1 MILDYI
7 RLRIIRIANN
17 EKERDVLSLLYTT
30 WLIIMGVFVIKV
42 AVFDTLS
49 VFMVQIF
56 KSMVTI
62 WKSAL
67 MGGGQV
73 HSESI
78 EQLFYINFIFS
89 YLKLLIPTT
98 ISFIISF
105 IYIKYFEKLTFK
117 TEAIYIVL
125 NIVVSMLSFSSIRMN
140 IFLTLVL
147 LLFILI
153 FPLGEGKYFSNFSN
167 LRYIYYIWLNYKG
180 DKWQEPRKDNLKNL
194 IKKTLTIFI
203 LCFALAKLTS
213 DFLGISIYL
222 SILIYLA
229 FAVRLFLAN
238 YKSDK
243 VLIIFQK
250 SIIYI
255 FVLLINIIFNFQL
268 ENYLDKILGLLITLY
283 FTWDRIFSLSKEI
296 QQIIDEQGA
305 LYYYEDRKISVKKL
319 SREYMSIKFIDEDI
333 TEIDLVV
340 QILIRF
346 NFLEYKMI
354 EKSSYEILKKEV
366 CHLCKIYKNKYD
378 SYSQIIGYI
387 DLKFNNSKRN
397 SIKNEFI
404 HLFSKE
410 KQKIYSIDLLM
421 EYIGYLHTNKDYV
434 DIINTFEMYLSPYIK
449 ILDINMLNVLEESY
463 NMIGEKEKAKEI
475 QNFIIKV
482 FN

>member
-1 MILDYI
+1 MILDFI

-17 EKERDVLSLLYTT
+17 EKERDVLSLLYIT

-42 AVFDTLS
+42 AMFDTLS
-49 VFMVQIF
+49 VFMVSIF

-78 EQLFYINFIFS
+78 ELLSNINFIFS
-89 YLKLLIPTT
+89 YLELLIPAT
-98 ISFIISF
+98 ISF

-117 TEAIYIVL
+117 TEVIYIVL
-125 NIVVSMLSFSSIRMN
+125 NIVMLMLLISSIRMN
-140 IFLTLVL
+140 IFLTLVI
-147 LLFILI
+147 LLFVLI
-153 FPLGEGKYFSNFSN
+153 FPLGKGKYFSNLSN
-167 LRYIYYIWLNYKG
+167 LRYTYYIWLNYKG
-180 DKWQEPRKDNLKNL
+180 DKWQEPRNDNLKNL
-194 IKKTLTIFI
+194 VKKTLALFI

-213 DFLGISIYL
+213 DFLGVSIYL

-229 FAVRLFLAN
+229 FAVRLFLDN

-255 FVLLINIIFNFQL
+255 FVLLINIILNFQL
-268 ENYLDKILGLLITLY
+268 ENYLDKIFSLLITFY
-283 FTWDRIFSLSKEI
+283 FAWDRIFSLSKEI

-305 LYYYEDRKISVKKL
+305 LYYYEDSEISVKKL
-319 SREYMSIKFIDEDI
+319 NREYMSIKFIDEDI
-333 TEIDLVV
+333 TEIDLVI

-346 NFLEYKMI
+346 NFLEYKKI
-354 EKSSYEILKKEV
+354 ENSSYETLKKEV

-378 SYSQIIGYI
+378 SYNQIIGYI
-387 DLKFNNSKRN
+387 DLKINNSKKD
-397 SIKNEFI
+397 SIKNELI
-404 HLFSKE
+404 YLFSKE
-410 KQKIYSIDLLM
+410 KQKIYSIDLIM
-421 EYIGYLHTNKDYV
+421 EYICYLHTNKDYF
-434 DIINTFEMYLSPYIK
+434 DIIKTFEMYLSPYIK
-449 ILDINMLNVLEESY
+449 ILDIDMLNILEESY

-475 QNFIIKV
+475 HSLIVKV

>member
-17 EKERDVLSLLYTT
+17 EKERDVLSLLYIT

-42 AVFDTLS
+42 AVFYTLS
-49 VFMVQIF
+49 VFMVLI
-56 KSMVTI
+56 KSIVTI
-62 WKSAL
+62 LKSAL
-67 MGGGQV
+67 MGGGKV

-78 EQLFYINFIFS
+78 ELLYYINFIFS
-89 YLKLLIPTT
+89 YLELLIPPT
-98 ISFIISF
+98 ISF

-125 NIVVSMLSFSSIRMN
+125 NIVMLMLLFSSIRMN
-140 IFLTLVL
+140 IFVILVL
-147 LLFILI
+147 LLFVLI
-153 FPLGEGKYFSNFSN
+153 FPLGKGKYFSNLSN
-167 LRYIYYIWLNYKG
+167 LRYTYYIWLNYKG
-180 DKWQEPRKDNLKNL
+180 DKWQEQRNDNLKNL
-194 IKKTLTIFI
+194 VKKTLALFI

-213 DFLGISIYL
+213 DFLGVSIYL

-229 FAVRLFLAN
+229 FAVRLFLTN

-255 FVLLINIIFNFQL
+255 FVLLINIILNFQL
-268 ENYLDKILGLLITLY
+268 ENYLDKIFGLLITFY
-283 FTWDRIFSLSKEI
+283 FAWDRIFSLSKEI

-305 LYYYEDRKISVKKL
+305 LYYYEDSEISVKKL
-319 SREYMSIKFIDEDI
+319 NREYMSVKFIDEDI

-346 NFLEYKMI
+346 NFLEYKKI
-354 EKSSYEILKKEV
+354 ENSSYETLKKEV

-378 SYSQIIGYI
+378 LYSQIIGYI
-387 DLKFNNSKRN
+387 DLKINNPKRD
-397 SIKNEFI
+397 SIKNELI
-404 HLFSKE
+404 YLFSKE
-410 KQKIYSIDLLM
+410 KQKIYSIDLIM
-421 EYIGYLHTNKDYV
+421 KYICYLHTNKDHV
-434 DIINTFEMYLSPYIK
+434 DIIKTFEMYLSPYIK
-449 ILDINMLNVLEESY
+449 ILDIDMLNILEESY

-475 QNFIIKV
+475 HSFIIKV

>member
-17 EKERDVLSLLYTT
+17 EKERDVLSLLYIT

-49 VFMVQIF
+49 VFMVPIF

-78 EQLFYINFIFS
+78 ELLSDINFIFS
-89 YLKLLIPTT
+89 YLELLIPTT
-98 ISFIISF
+98 ISF

-125 NIVVSMLSFSSIRMN
+125 NIVMLMLLFSSIRMN

-147 LLFILI
+147 LLFVLI
-153 FPLGEGKYFSNFSN
+153 FPLGKGKYFSNLSN

-194 IKKTLTIFI
+194 IKKTLALFI

-213 DFLGISIYL
+213 DFLGVSIYL

-255 FVLLINIIFNFQL
+255 FVLLINIILNFQL
-268 ENYLDKILGLLITLY
+268 ENYLDKIFGLLITFY
-283 FTWDRIFSLSKEI
+283 FAWDRILSLSKEI
-296 QQIIDEQGA
+296 QQIIDEQGT
-305 LYYYEDRKISVKKL
+305 LYYYEDSEISVKKL

-346 NFLEYKMI
+346 NFLEYKII
-354 EKSSYEILKKEV
+354 ENSSYEILKKEV
-366 CHLCKIYKNKYD
+366 CH
-378 SYSQIIGYI
+378 
-387 DLKFNNSKRN
+387 
-397 SIKNEFI
+397 
-404 HLFSKE
+404 
-410 KQKIYSIDLLM
+410 
-421 EYIGYLHTNKDYV
+421 V
-434 DIINTFEMYLSPYIK
+434 
-449 ILDINMLNVLEESY
+449 
-463 NMIGEKEKAKEI
+463 
-475 QNFIIKV
+475 
-482 FN
+482 

>member
-1 MILDYI
+1 MILDFI

-17 EKERDVLSLLYTT
+17 EKERDVLSLLYIT

-42 AVFDTLS
+42 AFDTLS
-49 VFMVQIF
+49 VFIVPIF
-56 KSMVTI
+56 KSLVTI

-78 EQLFYINFIFS
+78 ELLSTRNFIFS
-89 YLKLLIPTT
+89 YLKLLIPT
-98 ISFIISF
+98 IISF

-117 TEAIYIVL
+117 TEVIYIVL
-125 NIVVSMLSFSSIRMN
+125 NIVMLMLLFSNIRMN
-140 IFLTLVL
+140 IFLTLVI
-147 LLFILI
+147 LLFVLI
-153 FPLGEGKYFSNFSN
+153 FPLGKGKYFSNLSN
-167 LRYIYYIWLNYKG
+167 LRYTYYIWLNYKG
-180 DKWQEPRKDNLKNL
+180 DKWQEPRKYNLKNL
-194 IKKTLTIFI
+194 VKKTLALFI

-213 DFLGISIYL
+213 DFLGVSIYL

-255 FVLLINIIFNFQL
+255 FVLLINIILNFQL
-268 ENYLDKILGLLITLY
+268 ENYLDKIFGLLITFY
-283 FTWDRIFSLSKEI
+283 FAWNRIFSLSKEI

-305 LYYYEDRKISVKKL
+305 LYYYEDSEISVKKL
-319 SREYMSIKFIDEDI
+319 NREYMSIKFIDEDI
-333 TEIDLVV
+333 TEIDLVI

-346 NFLEYKMI
+346 NFLEYKKI
-354 EKSSYEILKKEV
+354 ENSSYETLKKEV

-378 SYSQIIGYI
+378 SYNQIIGYI
-387 DLKFNNSKRN
+387 DLKINNSKKD
-397 SIKNEFI
+397 SIKNELI
-404 HLFSKE
+404 YLFSKE
-410 KQKIYSIDLLM
+410 KQKIYSIDLIM
-421 EYIGYLHTNKDYV
+421 EYICYLHTNKDYF

-449 ILDINMLNVLEESY
+449 ILNIDILNILEESY
-463 NMIGEKEKAKEI
+463 NMIGKKEKAKEI
-475 QNFIIKV
+475 HSLIVKV

>member
-17 EKERDVLSLLYTT
+17 EKERDVLSLLYIT

-49 VFMVQIF
+49 VFMVPIF

-78 EQLFYINFIFS
+78 ELLSDINFIFG
-89 YLKLLIPTT
+89 YLELLIPTT
-98 ISFIISF
+98 ISF

-125 NIVVSMLSFSSIRMN
+125 NIVMLMLLFSSIRMN

-147 LLFILI
+147 LLFVLI
-153 FPLGEGKYFSNFSN
+153 FPLGKGKYFSNLSN

-180 DKWQEPRKDNLKNL
+180 DKWQESRKNNLKNL
-194 IKKTLTIFI
+194 IKKTLALFI
-203 LCFALAKLTS
+203 LCFTLAKLTS

-255 FVLLINIIFNFQL
+255 FVLLINIILNFQL
-268 ENYLDKILGLLITLY
+268 ENYLDKIFGLLITFY

-305 LYYYEDRKISVKKL
+305 LYYYEDSEISVKKL

-333 TEIDLVV
+333 TEIDLVI

-346 NFLEYKMI
+346 NFLEYKI
-354 EKSSYEILKKEV
+354 IKNSSYEILKKEM

-387 DLKFNNSKRN
+387 DLKFNNSKRD
-397 SIKNEFI
+397 SIKNELI
-404 HLFSKE
+404 HSFSKE
-410 KQKIYSIDLLM
+410 KQKIYSIDLIM
-421 EYIGYLHTNKDYV
+421 KYICYLYTNKDHV
-434 DIINTFEMYLSPYIK
+434 DIINTFEMYLLPYIK
-449 ILDINMLNVLEESY
+449 ILDIDMLNILEESY
-463 NMIGEKEKAKEI
+463 NTIGENEKAKEI
-475 QNFIIKV
+475 HNFIIKV

>member
-17 EKERDVLSLLYTT
+17 EKERDVLSLLYIT
-30 WLIIMGVFVIKV
+30 WLIIIGIFVIKV

-49 VFMVQIF
+49 VFMVSIF
-56 KSMVTI
+56 KSIVTI

-78 EQLFYINFIFS
+78 ELLSEINFIFS
-89 YLKLLIPTT
+89 YLELLIPIT
-98 ISFIISF
+98 ISF

-117 TEAIYIVL
+117 TEVIYIVL
-125 NIVVSMLSFSSIRMN
+125 NIVMLMLLFSSIRMN
-140 IFLTLVL
+140 IFLILVL
-147 LLFILI
+147 LLFVLI
-153 FPLGEGKYFSNFSN
+153 FPLGKGKYLSNLSN
-167 LRYIYYIWLNYKG
+167 LRYTYYIWLNYKG
-180 DKWQEPRKDNLKNL
+180 DKWQEARSDNLKNL
-194 IKKTLTIFI
+194 VKKTLALFI

-213 DFLGISIYL
+213 DFLGVSIYL

-255 FVLLINIIFNFQL
+255 FVLLINIILNFQL
-268 ENYLDKILGLLITLY
+268 ENYLDKIFGLLITFY
-283 FTWDRIFSLSKEI
+283 FAWDRIFSLSKEI
-296 QQIIDEQGA
+296 QQIIDEQSA
-305 LYYYEDRKISVKKL
+305 LYYYEDSEISVKKL
-319 SREYMSIKFIDEDI
+319 NREYMSIKFIDEDI

-346 NFLEYKMI
+346 NFLEYKKI
-354 EKSSYEILKKEV
+354 GNSSYEILKKEV
-366 CHLCKIYKNKYD
+366 CHLCKIYNNKYD

-387 DLKFNNSKRN
+387 DLKINNPKRD
-397 SIKNEFI
+397 SIKNELI
-404 HLFSKE
+404 YSFSKE
-410 KQKIYSIDLLM
+410 KQKIYSIDLIM
-421 EYIGYLHTNKDYV
+421 EYICYLHTNKDHV
-434 DIINTFEMYLSPYIK
+434 DIIKTFEMYLSPYIK
-449 ILDINMLNVLEESY
+449 ILDIDMLNILEESY
-463 NMIGEKEKAKEI
+463 NMIGDKEKAKEI
-475 QNFIIKV
+475 HSFIIKV
-482 FN
+482 FS

>member
-17 EKERDVLSLLYTT
+17 EKERDVLSLLYIT
-30 WLIIMGVFVIKV
+30 WFIMLGVFVIKV
-42 AVFDTLS
+42 AVFDALS
-49 VFMVQIF
+49 FVIVPIF
-56 KSMVTI
+56 KSMVMI
-62 WKSAL
+62 CKSAL

-78 EQLFYINFIFS
+78 ELLSVMNFIFS
-89 YLKLLIPTT
+89 YLKLLIPIT
-98 ISFIISF
+98 ISF
-105 IYIKYFEKLTFK
+105 IYIKYIEKLTFK

-125 NIVVSMLSFSSIRMN
+125 NIVMLMLLFSSIRMN

-147 LLFILI
+147 LLFVLI
-153 FPLGEGKYFSNFSN
+153 FPLGKGKYFSNLSN

-180 DKWQEPRKDNLKNL
+180 EKWQEPRKDNLKNL
-194 IKKTLTIFI
+194 IKKTLALFI

-213 DFLGISIYL
+213 DFLGVSIFL

-250 SIIYI
+250 SIIYV
-255 FVLLINIIFNFQL
+255 FVLLINIIINFQL
-268 ENYLDKILGLLITLY
+268 ENYLDKIFGLLITFY
-283 FTWDRIFSLSKEI
+283 FAWDRIFSLSKEI
-296 QQIIDEQGA
+296 QQLIDEQGA
-305 LYYYEDRKISVKKL
+305 LYYYEDSEISVKKL

-333 TEIDLVV
+333 TDIDLVV

-346 NFLEYKMI
+346 NFLENKKI
-354 EKSSYEILKKEV
+354 ENSSYEILKKEV

-378 SYSQIIGYI
+378 SYSQIILYI
-387 DLKFNNSKRN
+387 DLKFNNSKRD
-397 SIKNEFI
+397 SIMNELI
-404 HLFSKE
+404 QLFSKE
-410 KQKIYSIDLLM
+410 KQKIYSIDLIL
-421 EYIGYLHTNKDYV
+421 EYIRYLYTNKNYD
-434 DIINTFEMYLSPYIK
+434 DIINAFEMYLSAYIK
-449 ILDINMLNVLEESY
+449 ILDKNILNILKKSY
-463 NMIGEKEKAKEI
+463 NMIGETEKAKEI
-475 QNFIIKV
+475 YKFIIKV

>member
-1 MILDYI
+1 
-7 RLRIIRIANN
+7 
-17 EKERDVLSLLYTT
+17 
-30 WLIIMGVFVIKV
+30 
-42 AVFDTLS
+42 
-49 VFMVQIF
+49 MVPIF

-62 WKSAL
+62 WKSSL

-78 EQLFYINFIFS
+78 ELLSDINFIFS
-89 YLKLLIPTT
+89 YLELLIPTT
-98 ISFIISF
+98 ISF

-125 NIVVSMLSFSSIRMN
+125 NIVMLMLLFSSIRMN
-140 IFLTLVL
+140 IFFTLVL
-147 LLFILI
+147 LLFVLI
-153 FPLGEGKYFSNFSN
+153 FPLGKGKYFSNLSN

-194 IKKTLTIFI
+194 IKKTLALFI

-213 DFLGISIYL
+213 DFLGVSIYL

-243 VLIIFQK
+243 VLIIFPK

-255 FVLLINIIFNFQL
+255 FVLLINIILNFQL
-268 ENYLDKILGLLITLY
+268 ENYLDKIFGLLITLY
-283 FTWDRIFSLSKEI
+283 FAWDRIFSLSKEI

-305 LYYYEDRKISVKKL
+305 LYYYEDSEISVKKL
-319 SREYMSIKFIDEDI
+319 SREYMSIKFIDEYI

-346 NFLEYKMI
+346 NFLEYKII
-354 EKSSYEILKKEV
+354 ENSSYEILKKEV

-387 DLKFNNSKRN
+387 DLKFNNSN
-397 SIKNEFI
+397 KNELI

-410 KQKIYSIDLLM
+410 KQKIYSIDLIM
-421 EYIGYLHTNKDYV
+421 EYICYLHTNKDHV

-449 ILDINMLNVLEESY
+449 ILDIDMLNILEESY
-463 NMIGEKEKAKEI
+463 NMIGENEKAKEI
-475 QNFIIKV
+475 HNFIIKV

>member
-17 EKERDVLSLLYTT
+17 EKELDVLSLLYITL
-30 WLIIMGVFVIKV
+30 LIIMVVFVIKV
-42 AVFDTLS
+42 VLFDTLFDILF
-49 VFMVQIF
+49 VFMVPIF
-56 KSMVTI
+56 KSMITN
-62 WKSAL
+62 WKSVL

-78 EQLFYINFIFS
+78 ELLSSINFIFS

-98 ISFIISF
+98 ISFI
-105 IYIKYFEKLTFK
+105 YIKYFEKLTFK
-117 TEAIYIVL
+117 TEVIYIVL
-125 NIVVSMLSFSSIRMN
+125 NIVMLMFLFSNIRMN
-140 IFLTLVL
+140 TFLTLVI
-147 LLFILI
+147 LLFVFI
-153 FPLGEGKYFSNFSN
+153 FPLGKGKYFSNLSN
-167 LRYIYYIWLNYKG
+167 FRYIYYIWLNYKG

-194 IKKTLTIFI
+194 IKKILALFI

-213 DFLGISIYL
+213 DFLGVSIYL

-229 FAVRLFLAN
+229 FVVRLFLAN

-243 VLIIFQK
+243 VIIIFQK

-255 FVLLINIIFNFQL
+255 FVLLINIILNFQL
-268 ENYLDKILGLLITLY
+268 ENYLDKIFGLLITFY
-283 FTWDRIFSLSKEI
+283 FAWDRIFSLSKEI
-296 QQIIDEQGA
+296 QQIIDEQSA

-319 SREYMSIKFIDEDI
+319 NREYMSIKFIDEDI

-346 NFLEYKMI
+346 NFLEYKII
-354 EKSSYEILKKEV
+354 ENSSYEILKKEV
-366 CHLCKIYKNKYD
+366 CHLYKIYKNKYD
-378 SYSQIIGYI
+378 LYSQIIGYI
-387 DLKFNNSKRN
+387 DLKFNDSKID
-397 SIKNEFI
+397 SIKNELI

-410 KQKIYSIDLLM
+410 KQKIYSIDLII
-421 EYIGYLHTNKDYV
+421 EYICYLHTNKDHV

-449 ILDINMLNVLEESY
+449 ILDIDMLNILEESY

-475 QNFIIKV
+475 HNFIIKV

>member
-17 EKERDVLSLLYTT
+17 EKERDVLSLLYIT

-49 VFMVQIF
+49 VFMVPIF

-67 MGGGQV
+67 MGGDQV
-73 HSESI
+73 YSESI
-78 EQLFYINFIFS
+78 ELLSDINFIFS
-89 YLKLLIPTT
+89 YLELLIPAT
-98 ISFIISF
+98 ISF

-125 NIVVSMLSFSSIRMN
+125 NIVMLMLLFSSIRMN

-147 LLFILI
+147 LLFVLI
-153 FPLGEGKYFSNFSN
+153 FPLGKGKYFSNLSN

-194 IKKTLTIFI
+194 IKKTLALFI

-213 DFLGISIYL
+213 NFLGVSIYL

-255 FVLLINIIFNFQL
+255 FVLLINIILNFQL
-268 ENYLDKILGLLITLY
+268 ENYLDKIFGLLITFY
-283 FTWDRIFSLSKEI
+283 FAWDRIFSLSKEI

-305 LYYYEDRKISVKKL
+305 LYYYEDSEISVKKL

-346 NFLEYKMI
+346 NFLEYKII
-354 EKSSYEILKKEV
+354 ENLSYEILKKEV

-387 DLKFNNSKRN
+387 DLKFNNSKRDP
-397 SIKNEFI
+397 IKNELI

-410 KQKIYSIDLLM
+410 KQKIYSIDLIM
-421 EYIGYLHTNKDYV
+421 EYICYLHTNKDHV

-449 ILDINMLNVLEESY
+449 ILDINMLNILEESY
-463 NMIGEKEKAKEI
+463 NMIGENEKAKEI
-475 QNFIIKV
+475 HNFIIKV